1 MTGRLKMQLQE
12 GGPRNDCPQSFRI
25 RVKEAQETGVVLG
38 SDLLLLRG
46 LMRQVRDVQIFLFL
60 LGFLIVQLPVAS
72 YLPLKAT
79 PHPRG
84 VEAKV

>member
-1 MTGRLKMQLQE
+1 MQLQE
-12 GGPRNDCPQSFRI
+12 GGPRNDCPQSFRSCFAQI